1 MSLQAKLD
9 AFKADF
15 EAGKPPYNVPPS
27 VIETMHRAT
36 AELIESGAAQRA
48 KKAGDVAPSFSLKD
62 PEGNVVNSADLLEAR
77 PAGSE
82 LLPRRLVP
90 VLQYGAAVARSRQGG
105 VRQVQRLAGRDLA
118 ADRPEQ
124 PQVGAPEQAH
134 LPDPVGRQ
142 GQGRGGRIFLQ
153 LWHVGRQSHVDLQ
166 PNGEAPLAPSAITAE
181 GYAYTK
187 RGEAPFSMPR
197 ALELHEI
204 PGIIEEFRSGA
215 ERALRAGFDGVEI
228 HGANG
233 YLPDQF
239 LQDGT
244 NKRTDEYGG
253 PIEHRARFLTQAAI
267 SAWGA
272 DRVGVRISP
281 SGTCGSMS
289 DNDPQATFGYVTTE
303 LDRLGIAY
311 LHVVEPRIKGTEEI
325 AHGQAPVA
333 VQHLRPKFSRTV
345 IAAGGFTR
353 ESAEAIVA
361 SGDADLVA
369 FGRHFIANPDLPE
382 RLRRGLPL
390 NRYDRSTFYGGDARG
405 YIDYPAAEVA
415 SAA

>member
-1 MSLQAKLD
+1 MSKLFTPAKV
-9 AFKADF
+9 
-15 EAGKPPYNVPPS
+15 GPYRLSHRVVMAPLTRMRSDPGDIPS
-27 VIETMHRAT
+27 NLMVEYYT
-36 AELIESGAAQRA
+36 QRA
-48 KKAGDVAPSFSLKD
+48 
-62 PEGNVVNSADLLEAR
+62 
-77 PAGSE
+77 SE
-82 LLPRRLVP
+82 
-90 VLQYGAAVARSRQGG
+90 GG
-105 VRQVQRLAGRDLA
+105 VIVSEATPVSIRGNGYA
-118 ADRPEQ
+118 
-124 PQVGAPEQAH
+124 GAPGIFSDTQIAGWRRITDAVH
-134 LPDPVGRQ
+134 AK
-142 GQGRGGRIFLQ
+142 GGRIFQQ

-166 PNGEAPLAPSAITAE
+166 PNGEAPVAPSAIPAE

-187 RGEAPFSMPR
+187 SGEAPFSMPR

-253 PIEHRARFLTQAAI
+253 PIENRARFLLEVTQAAI

-281 SGTCGSMS
+281 SGTYGSMS
-289 DNDPQATFGYVTTE
+289 DCNPPATFGYVATQ

-325 AHGQAPVA
+325 SHGQAPIA
-333 VQHLRPKFSRTV
+333 AQHLRPKFSRTL
-345 IAAGGFTR
+345 IAAGGFAPD
-353 ESAEAIVA
+353 SAEAIVA
-361 SGDADLVA
+361 AGNADLVA
-369 FGRHFIANPDLPE
+369 FGRHFISNPDLPE

>member
-1 MSLQAKLD
+1 MTKL
-9 AFKADF
+9 FSTT
-15 EAGKPPYNVPPS
+15 EVGPYRLSHRVVMAPLTRMRSDPGDIPS
-27 VIETMHRAT
+27 DLMVEYYT
-36 AELIESGAAQRA
+36 QRA
-48 KKAGDVAPSFSLKD
+48 S
-62 PEGNVVNSADLLEAR
+62 EGGLIITEAT
-77 PAGSE
+77 
-82 LLPRRLVP
+82 P
-90 VLQYGAAVARSRQGG
+90 VSIRGYGYA
-105 VRQVQRLAGRDLA
+105 
-118 ADRPEQ
+118 
-124 PQVGAPEQAH
+124 GAPGIYSDAQITGWRRVADAVH
-134 LPDPVGRQ
+134 AK
-142 GQGRGGRIFLQ
+142 GGRIFQQ

-166 PNGEAPLAPSAITAE
+166 PNGEAPLAPSAIAAE

-204 PGIIEEFRSGA
+204 PRIIEEFRAGA

-253 PIEHRARFLTQAAI
+253 PIENRARFLLEVTRAAI
-267 SAWGA
+267 SAWGP

-281 SGTCGSMS
+281 SGTYGSMS
-289 DNDPQATFGYVTTE
+289 DSDPPATFGYVATE

-325 AHGQAPVA
+325 SHGQAPIA
-333 VQHLRPKFSRTV
+333 AQHLRPKFSRTL

-353 ESAEAIVA
+353 ESAQAIVA
-361 SGDADLVA
+361 SGDADLIA
-369 FGRHFIANPDLPE
+369 FGRHFISNPDLPE

-390 NRYDRSTFYGGDARG
+390 NRYDRTTFYGGDARG
-405 YIDYPAAEVA
+405 YVDYPPAEVA
-415 SAA
+415 SAV